1 MSMNKRSL
9 EMSMNKQSLEMYLI
23 KCHKSDDSI
32 HFFTVCNFSNYN
44 VSTKSTNALFR
55 QYFFFTKT
63 LNYLVIM
70 EKCII
75 LM

>member
-1 MSMNKRSL
+1 MNKRSL
-9 EMSMNKQSLEMYLI
+9 EISMNKQSLEMYLI

-32 HFFTVCNFSNYN
+32 HFFTVSNVMYQLNQQMHFSA
-44 VSTKSTNALFR
+44 SI
-55 QYFFFTKT
+55 FFSTKT

>member
-32 HFFTVCNFSNYN
+32 HFFTVCNFL
-44 VSTKSTNALFR
+44 KL
-55 QYFFFTKT
+55 Q
-63 LNYLVIM
+63 
-70 EKCII
+70 CIN
-75 LM
+75 